1 MYTQGHIRWIFIFFG
16 HCFSSHL
23 EIAVVSHLY
32 MGCKKWIRY
41 QFWKLIVGL
50 YCTKTVIYLFCG
62 FLQSPR
68 RSLEFL
74 THKHV
79 FTRFFFS
86 TLNQVICVYNIFNNT
101 NFHFEIRP
109 LQWSAQ
115 AAVSACQQ
123 RRHNVMPM

>member
-1 MYTQGHIRWIFIFFG
+1 MYTQGHIILDI
-16 HCFSSHL
+16 CFSSHL
-23 EIAVVSHLY
+23 EIFVVSHLY
-32 MGCKKWIRY
+32 IWDVRNEY
-41 QFWKLIVGL
+41 VTSSENWYSASTVLKLWF
-50 YCTKTVIYLFCG
+50 IYSG
-62 FLQSPR
+62 FLRSPR
-68 RSLEFL
+68 RSLEFI

-115 AAVSACQQ
+115 AAVSTCQQ
-123 RRHNVMPM
+123 RRHNVMPMSILS